1 MALLENGFRS
11 NVVTGLAIGLGAAIL
26 APVIIPLVAAIAKP
40 LAKAT
45 IKGGL
50 LLYERGR
57 EVVAE
62 AGEVVEDLVAEVKS
76 EMAQG
81 SNGTE
86 AVVGQAVEPRKEVGG

>member
-1 MALLENGFRS
+1 MALLENGLKG
-11 NVVTGLAIGLGAAIL
+11 NVVTGLAIGIGAAIL
-26 APVIIPLVAAIAKP
+26 TPVIIPLVAAIAKP

-76 EMAQG
+76 EMAQA

-86 AVVGQAVEPRKEVGG
+86 AVVGQAGESRKEVGG